1 MSHSIV
7 WKSLSNTRP
16 FFCSSIFCTRSVLKK
31 RHCETSK
38 AYVVQI
44 NGRSIF
50 IDALLT
56 VLNSNLNPILK
67 IAR

>member
-1 MSHSIV
+1 MSHSIG

-16 FFCSSIFCTRSVLKK
+16 FFCSSTFCISSVLKK
-31 RHCETSK
+31 RHCETLK

-44 NGRSIF
+44 NDRSIF

>member
-1 MSHSIV
+1 M
-7 WKSLSNTRP
+7 
-16 FFCSSIFCTRSVLKK
+16 
-31 RHCETSK
+31 
-38 AYVVQI
+38 QI
-44 NGRSIF
+44 NDRSIF